1 MEYLVP
7 TDLARPLLLSLRV
20 AGIATALSFLAAL
33 FVAWRL
39 ARRRG
44 PLPSLLNALC
54 TLPLVLPPTV
64 LGYYLI
70 LVVGRNGL
78 LGPALRDLGL
88 QLIFSWQGA
97 VVAATVVVFPLLYK
111 SARAAL
117 EQVDPH
123 LENAARTLGASELR
137 ILLTVSLPLAWKGIF
152 AGLMLA
158 FARGMGEFGATLMV
172 AGNIPGKTQTLALA
186 IYDAFQAG
194 NDALATLLVLVT
206 SGLCVTLLMAA
217 EMPEDSRTLVLF
229 GASGSGKTLTL
240 HCLAG
245 LVRPD
250 AGRIVVDGNVL
261 YDSEQGICVLARR
274 RRIGYMFQ
282 DYALFPHLSVLHN
295 VAYAGTGLLP
305 WRLNREQRAWAMDLL
320 ERLGIAH
327 LARLYPGNLSG
338 GQKQRVALA
347 RALGTRPSLLLLDEP
362 FSALD
367 PLLRERLRGEIQEIL
382 AAFAIP
388 AVIISHDPEDV
399 DAFAGTLVTYHRGR
413 ARMIADYASLRRE
426 YASAGDCLRHLQQE
440 MQAESARAAG
450 R

>member
-1 MEYLVP
+1 MIFLDIKKSFDDPGREAPFHL
-7 TDLARPLLLSLRV
+7 
-20 AGIATALSFLAAL
+20 GI
-33 FVAWRL
+33 
-39 ARRRG
+39 
-44 PLPSLLNALC
+44 
-54 TLPLVLPPTV
+54 
-64 LGYYLI
+64 
-70 LVVGRNGL
+70 
-78 LGPALRDLGL
+78 
-88 QLIFSWQGA
+88 
-97 VVAATVVVFPLLYK
+97 
-111 SARAAL
+111 
-117 EQVDPH
+117 H
-123 LENAARTLGASELR
+123 L
-137 ILLTVSLPLAWKGIF
+137 
-152 AGLMLA
+152 
-158 FARGMGEFGATLMV
+158 
-172 AGNIPGKTQTLALA
+172 
-186 IYDAFQAG
+186 
-194 NDALATLLVLVT
+194 
-206 SGLCVTLLMAA
+206 

-261 YDSEQGICVLARR
+261 YDSEQGICVPARR

-305 WRLNREQRAWAMDLL
+305 WRLNREQHAWAMDLL

-327 LARLYPGNLSG
+327 LVRLYPGNLSG

-362 FSALD
+362 LGALD
-367 PLLRERLRGEIQEIL
+367 LKLRQEMQYGLIPLLRERLRGEIQEIL

-450 R
+450 Q

>member
-1 MEYLVP
+1 MIFLDIKKSFDDPGREAPFHL
-7 TDLARPLLLSLRV
+7 
-20 AGIATALSFLAAL
+20 GI
-33 FVAWRL
+33 RL
-39 ARRRG
+39 
-44 PLPSLLNALC
+44 
-54 TLPLVLPPTV
+54 
-64 LGYYLI
+64 
-70 LVVGRNGL
+70 
-78 LGPALRDLGL
+78 
-88 QLIFSWQGA
+88 
-97 VVAATVVVFPLLYK
+97 
-111 SARAAL
+111 
-117 EQVDPH
+117 
-123 LENAARTLGASELR
+123 
-137 ILLTVSLPLAWKGIF
+137 
-152 AGLMLA
+152 
-158 FARGMGEFGATLMV
+158 
-172 AGNIPGKTQTLALA
+172 
-186 IYDAFQAG
+186 
-194 NDALATLLVLVT
+194 
-206 SGLCVTLLMAA
+206 

-261 YDSEQGICVLARR
+261 YDSEQGICVPARR

-282 DYALFPHLSVLHN
+282 DYALVPHLSVLHN

-305 WRLNREQRAWAMDLL
+305 WRLNGEQRTWAMDLL

>member
-1 MEYLVP
+1 MAASRAP
-7 TDLARPLLLSLRV
+7 PSCSLRV

-44 PLPSLLNALC
+44 PLPALLDALC

-137 ILLTVSLPLAWKGIF
+137 ILLTVSLPLTWKGIF
-152 AGLMLA
+152 LRCFPGGQRRTGDPAG
-158 FARGMGEFGATLMV
+158 
-172 AGNIPGKTQTLALA
+172 AGDLRAVRDAAHGRRSAGQIQKKAAQRMISLDITKSFDDPGR
-186 IYDAFQAG
+186 
-194 NDALATLLVLVT
+194 
-206 SGLCVTLLMAA
+206 AA
-217 EMPEDSRTLVLF
+217 PFHLGIHLEMPEDSRTLVLF

-261 YDSEQGICVLARR
+261 YDGGQGICVPARR

-305 WRLNREQRAWAMDLL
+305 WRLTREQRAWAMDLL

-413 ARMIADYASLRRE
+413 ARMIPEYASLRRA
-426 YASAGDCLRHLQQE
+426 YASAGDCLRHLQQQ
-440 MQAESARAAG
+440 MQAESAREAG